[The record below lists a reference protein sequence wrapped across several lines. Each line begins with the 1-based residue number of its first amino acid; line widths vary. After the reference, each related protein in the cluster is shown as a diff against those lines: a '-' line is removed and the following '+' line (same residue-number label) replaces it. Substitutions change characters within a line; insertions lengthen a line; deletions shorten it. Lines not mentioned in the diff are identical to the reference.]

1 MILQIIKIGIYD
13 CVWKVGFFQIQSQ
26 IDYVLTHVNST
37 RNGQLK
43 SSAIDDNLKD
53 MDVRT

>member
-53 MDVRT
+53 MDE

>member
-13 CVWKVGFFQIQSQ
+13 YVWKVGFFQIQSQ

-53 MDVRT
+53 MDE